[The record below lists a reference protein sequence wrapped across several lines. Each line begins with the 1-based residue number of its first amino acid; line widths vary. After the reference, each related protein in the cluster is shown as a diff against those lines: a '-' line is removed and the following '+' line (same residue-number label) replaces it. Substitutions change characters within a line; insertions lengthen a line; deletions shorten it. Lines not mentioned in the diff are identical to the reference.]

1 MSITFDKEKLLGHL
15 IVPPDKKISLC
26 QDYDPAYK
34 AGSLT
39 KENANELLQQT
50 IERMSELQD
59 KLYAQSTYGVLILF
73 QALDTGG
80 KDSTIKHVMSGINP
94 QGFNVTSF
102 KTPSTEE
109 LNHDYLW
116 RAIKVLPQRGYIGI
130 FNRSYYE
137 EVLVVRVHPEFLE
150 RQNIPE
156 KDQGQ
161 HFWKKRFE
169 QINNFEKYLV
179 ENGIIV
185 LKFFLNL
192 SKAEQKRRLLKRI
205 NLPEKNWKFSVNDLK
220 DRVFWDDYMSAY
232 ETMFNHTS
240 TSWCPWYIIPADH
253 KWFTHLAVGTVICH
267 KLESLNLKYPSV
279 SEELKQQLLEAKKF
293 LENEN

>member
-1 MSITFDKEKLLGHL
+1 MSITFDKEKLLGYL

-109 LNHDYLW
+109 LHHDYLW
-116 RAIKVLPQRGYIGI
+116 RAIKVLPQRGRIGI

-161 HFWKKRFE
+161 HFWQKRFE

-185 LKFFLNL
+185 LKFFLNI

-205 NLPEKNWKFSVNDLK
+205 DLPEKNWKFSVNDLK

-232 ETMFNHTS
+232 EAMFNHTS
-240 TSWCPWYIIPADH
+240 TSWSPWYIIPADH

-279 SEELKQQLLEAKKF
+279 SEELKQQLLKAKKF

>member
-1 MSITFDKEKLLGHL
+1 MSITFDKEKLLGDL

-34 AGSLT
+34 AESLT

-109 LNHDYLW
+109 LHHDYLW

-137 EVLVVRVHPEFLE
+137 EVLVARVHPEFLE

-156 KDQGQ
+156 KDQGE

-169 QINNFEKYLV
+169 QINNFEKYLF

-192 SKAEQKRRLLKRI
+192 SKAEQKIRLLKRI
-205 NLPEKNWKFSVNDLK
+205 NLPEKNWKFSINDLK

-240 TSWCPWYIIPADH
+240 TSWSPWYIIPADH

-279 SEELKQQLLEAKKF
+279 SEELKQQLLKAKKF